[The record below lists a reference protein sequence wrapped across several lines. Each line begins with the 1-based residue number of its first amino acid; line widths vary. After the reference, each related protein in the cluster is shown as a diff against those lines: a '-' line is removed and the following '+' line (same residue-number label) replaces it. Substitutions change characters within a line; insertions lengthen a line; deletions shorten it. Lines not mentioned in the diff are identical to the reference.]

1 MDWQELLGLIIVL
14 AGFFTL
20 INFNIN
26 KRLDDFQ
33 ASIKE
38 SIKTQFEAL
47 NKRFD
52 DFQASNKELLNA
64 RLKPI
69 EESNKELKEA
79 VTNHLPTL
87 IKKNHEDLQ
96 KLQTEVK
103 EINKKLEKKDK
114 K

>member
-1 MDWQELLGLIIVL
+1 MDWQEFLGLAIVL

-33 ASIKE
+33 TSIGK
-38 SIKTQFEAL
+38 IL
-47 NKRFD
+47 D
-52 DFQASNKELLNA
+52 A

-96 KLQTEVK
+96 KLQTEVQ
-103 EINKKLEKKDK
+103 EINKKLEKKDEK
-114 K
+114 